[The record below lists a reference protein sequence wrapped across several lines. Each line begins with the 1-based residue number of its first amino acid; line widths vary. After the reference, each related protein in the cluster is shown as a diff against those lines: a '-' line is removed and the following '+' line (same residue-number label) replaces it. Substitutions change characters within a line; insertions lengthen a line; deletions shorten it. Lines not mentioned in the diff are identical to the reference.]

1 MMYRI
6 NTVLAP
12 EDDLILVWLVI
23 KKPRDIAVRAFFSLF
38 SKVGLDQPDAVTLDD
53 DQPLLKQATNGFLK
67 RAFTHAELRVNQ
79 LR

>member
-38 SKVGLDQPDAVTLDD
+38 SKVGLDQPDTVTFNG
-53 DQPLLKQATNGFLK
+53 DQPLFKPTF
-67 RAFTHAELRVNQ
+67 RS
-79 LR
+79 